1 MAEPLM
7 STGPFR
13 EPYRRA
19 VLATAVAAA
28 ILGLMVCVRITAAT
42 FAFPIDDGEHHSIH
56 LGFGWLAGL
65 AGLAISTGIDARF
78 RVLSI
83 VPIAATGLALCAAF
97 AFVSTAPGTGL
108 LPGDWLGF
116 PYGLMAGAAERA
128 SRPSATNY
136 LRSTLFWILHLG
148 AIPFAGMVLSL
159 RLGPTLVGLDSAIIA
174 LSSLFAVWA
183 WVVLRRPFV
192 ELALELPCRIAY
204 RYNTAGPGVVH
215 VPTHGP
221 CIIIANHAAYIDPL
235 FLAGVAPRPIT
246 PMMTATFYD
255 KPIIRQ
261 LMVYVFD
268 TIRVPEVAMKRDTNE
283 VAEAIAALD
292 AGKCLVVFPEGWLRR
307 KEDQP
312 LRRFGR
318 GIWQIVAA
326 RPDVPIFPCWIEGGW
341 GSYLSFKDGPPGK
354 NKSRDFRRPI
364 TVGVSSP
371 VLVPDEVLTDHMKT
385 RLYLMDQVAAARE
398 HIGLPKVAVPSDP
411 RSDDPQ

>member
-1 MAEPLM
+1 MLV
-7 STGPFR
+7 S
-13 EPYRRA
+13 A
-19 VLATAVAAA
+19 VLAHPYRA
-28 ILGLMVCVRITAAT
+28 LGLIAPGATGLFAAT
-42 FAFPIDDGEHHSIH
+42 LGMVVIDGSNR
-56 LGFGWLAGL
+56 WLAGL
-65 AGLAISTGIDARF
+65 AGLGWGLG
-78 RVLSI
+78 VLSI
-83 VPIAATGLALCAAF
+83 YRMSLPIKRNSSAAF
-97 AFVSTAPGTGL
+97 IMTFGPLIL
-108 LPGDWLGF
+108 LIIVLVV
-116 PYGLMAGAAERA
+116 YG
-128 SRPSATNY
+128 
-136 LRSTLFWILHLG
+136 
-148 AIPFAGMVLSL
+148 SL
-159 RLGPTLVGLDSAIIA
+159 RIWLPSVIGWPAYTMFGWYQMLIISFAIA
-174 LSSLFAVWA
+174 LFACYR
-183 WVVLRRPFV
+183 LNRPFV

-204 RYNTAGPGVVH
+204 RYSKAGPGVGQIPV
-215 VPTHGP
+215 HGP

-255 KPIIRQ
+255 KPVIRQ

-268 TIRVPEVAMKRDTNE
+268 TIRVPEIAMKRDTTE

-326 RPDVPIFPCWIEGGW
+326 RPGVPIFPCWIEGGW

-371 VLVPDEVLTDHMKT
+371 VLVPDEVLADHMKT
-385 RLYLMDQVAAARE
+385 RLYLMAQVAAARE
-398 HIGLPKVAVPSDP
+398 HIGLPKVAVPTDP
-411 RSDDPQ
+411 RSDDEPRDENPG